1 MKVTT
6 GIDIIDVERIKE
18 AILEMEDSFL
28 NKIYTDKEIEY
39 CNKSE
44 KMKYQ
49 HFAARFAAK
58 EAVFKAI
65 SKYINGREDALWKN
79 IEIINLEGGKPEI
92 NVDKL
97 IENIEKTANN
107 IVLKDLDISISHLK
121 DYAVASVVA
130 VWEDDSHSSL

>member
-6 GIDIIDVERIKE
+6 GIDIIEVERIKE
-18 AILEMEDSFL
+18 AILEMGDSFL
-28 NKIYTDKEIEY
+28 NRIYTEKEIEY

-44 KMKYQ
+44 VMKYQ

-65 SKYINGREDALWKN
+65 SEYIDGRKDAIWKD
-79 IEIINLEGGKPEI
+79 IEIINSESGKTEI

-97 IENIEKTANN
+97 KENINKTGDNVRLIN
-107 IVLKDLDISISHLK
+107 IDVSISHIR
-121 DYAVASVVA
+121 DFAVASAVVLI
-130 VWEDDSHSSL
+130 EK